1 MNFDFEESLRRQ
13 SLRPI
18 PIEWRAEILRA
29 ARDGRHAAAHR
40 SHPWWREW
48 LWPCPR
54 AWAGL
59 AAAWGIIL
67 LLHVT
72 APEEPAGAGQ
82 VASASRQ
89 DFAFLRQET
98 EIIAQLSDSEENRP
112 APPPQPAALK
122 PRSSRRVKQFI
133 G

>member
-1 MNFDFEESLRRQ
+1 MNFDFEEYLRRQ
-13 SLRPI
+13 SIRPV
-18 PIEWRAEILRA
+18 PAQWREEILRA
-29 ARDGRHAAAHR
+29 ARAQPATT
-40 SHPWWREW
+40 SWWREW
-48 LWPCPR
+48 LWPCPK

-59 AAAWGIIL
+59 AAAWGIIF

-72 APEEPAGAGQ
+72 APDDSAGGRQ
-82 VASASRQ
+82 TASASWE

-112 APPPQPAALK
+112 APPSQPVAPQ
-122 PRSSRRVKQFI
+122 PRSSRRVKQSV